1 MAVRPVSPAVDQT
14 RSSPRSWLV
23 LVLFLIL
30 VVGGGLLI
38 GSQTTPGDW
47 YAKLEKPWF
56 NPPNWIF
63 GPVWTVLY
71 VLIAVT
77 GWRVWTRRREM
88 GSGVPAAIWSLQLV
102 TNFFWSPVFFS
113 AHQIG
118 IALAIIC
125 FLLVCIVA
133 FIAATL
139 RRDALS
145 AALFVPYLLWVSFA
159 TLLNAA
165 ILMLN
170 GAA

>member
-1 MAVRPVSPAVDQT
+1 
-14 RSSPRSWLV
+14 
-23 LVLFLIL
+23 
-30 VVGGGLLI
+30 
-38 GSQTTPGDW
+38 
-47 YAKLEKPWF
+47 
-56 NPPNWIF
+56 
-63 GPVWTVLY
+63 
-71 VLIAVT
+71 
-77 GWRVWTRRREM
+77 M